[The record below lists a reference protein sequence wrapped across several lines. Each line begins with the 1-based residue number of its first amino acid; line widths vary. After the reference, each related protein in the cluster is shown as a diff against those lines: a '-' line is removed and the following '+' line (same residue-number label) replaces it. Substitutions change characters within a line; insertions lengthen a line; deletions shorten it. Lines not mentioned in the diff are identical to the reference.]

1 MHAHTDLDRFPLR
14 WRIVMTSTERTAATG
29 RDRHPVREGFAAGT
43 NFAAAT
49 LLLVVS
55 VLGVFQGISAL
66 ANDEIFVAGI
76 DYVYKFD
83 LTTWGWIV
91 LVLGLIGVVIGCGMY
106 TGATWARVGAV
117 VIAGV
122 SIIINFLWLP
132 YYPVWSIVLIALDVV
147 IIWAVTTWNPERLDR
162 L

>member
-1 MHAHTDLDRFPLR
+1 
-14 WRIVMTSTERTAATG
+14 MTSAERTAASDY
-29 RDRHPVREGFAAGT
+29 DRHPVRQGFATGT

-55 VLGVFQGISAL
+55 VLGIFQGISAL

-91 LVLGLIGVVIGCGMY
+91 LILGLVGAAIGCGMY
-106 TGATWARVGAV
+106 TGALWARVGAV
-117 VIAGV
+117 VIAYL
-122 SIIINFLWLP
+122 SIVVNFLWLP

-147 IIWAVTTWNPERLDR
+147 IIWAVTTWDSDRTSRL
-162 L
+162 

>member
-1 MHAHTDLDRFPLR
+1 MMDPTDGGK
-14 WRIVMTSTERTAATG
+14 MTSTERTTADG
-29 RDRHPVREGFAAGT
+29 YGRHPVRQGFATGT

-91 LVLGLIGVVIGCGMY
+91 LILGLVGAAVACGMY
-106 TGATWARVGAV
+106 TGAVWARVGAV
-117 VIAGV
+117 VIAAV
-122 SIIINFLWLP
+122 SIVANFLWLP
-132 YYPVWSIVLIALDVV
+132 YYPIWSLVLIALDAV
-147 IIWAVTTWNPERLDR
+147 IIWAVTTWDR
-162 L
+162 DRVDGV

>member
-1 MHAHTDLDRFPLR
+1 
-14 WRIVMTSTERTAATG
+14 MTSTERTATTG

-66 ANDEIFVAGI
+66 ADDEIFVAGI
-76 DYVYKFD
+76 DYVYKLD

-91 LVLGLIGVVIGCGMY
+91 LILGLIGVVIGCGMY
-106 TGATWARVGAV
+106 TGARGPGLV
-117 VIAGV
+117 
-122 SIIINFLWLP
+122 P
-132 YYPVWSIVLIALDVV
+132 WSSRACRSSSTFCGCP
-147 IIWAVTTWNPERLDR
+147 TTRCGR
-162 L
+162 SC